1 MWAAAGWCLPLC
13 PGESEQHLRGE
24 KHFSNTRKAT
34 LPLTPPKTSCHFLKT
49 WFGGEIMQLQKMSPH
64 TGPQHLL
71 PCTVNA
77 GSAWKHLPRHGTTG
91 AKPGQGQ
98 PGIPLPA
105 EQGTR
110 TWVQTDPTSQGR
122 AVVEGRDHLAYPKPP
137 HRDPR
142 QPRRRHVEPGLARCL
157 VRHPRS
163 GYFHHPGQRRTASPW
178 DAAALSGAAA
188 ACRARLCHRAPPG
201 PAPTPTPS
209 L

>member
-34 LPLTPPKTSCHFLKT
+34 LPLTPPKTSCHFLQT

-98 PGIPLPA
+98 PG
-105 EQGTR
+105 
-110 TWVQTDPTSQGR
+110 
-122 AVVEGRDHLAYPKPP
+122 
-137 HRDPR
+137 
-142 QPRRRHVEPGLARCL
+142 RRHVEPGLARCL